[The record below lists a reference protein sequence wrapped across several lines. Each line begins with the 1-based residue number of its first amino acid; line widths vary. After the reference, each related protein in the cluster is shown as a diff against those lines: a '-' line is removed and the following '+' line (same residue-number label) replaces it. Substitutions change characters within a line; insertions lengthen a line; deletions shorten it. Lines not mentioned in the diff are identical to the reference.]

1 MQMFQKSLRM
11 IVALGV
17 MAVVAGGCAPQAKK
31 RESHLKKA
39 VEDYNNEVRWQR
51 FDSASKFVVKKYR
64 GDFIEAYENQR
75 DTLNITNTRVVSAEV
90 EKEDPER
97 GVARVWISYY
107 RLPDTSLRKELVEQ
121 EWVYDPELENWYI
134 DLSELREKKATS
146 YQDFID
152 RK

>member
-1 MQMFQKSLRM
+1 
-11 IVALGV
+11 
-17 MAVVAGGCAPQAKK
+17 
-31 RESHLKKA
+31 
-39 VEDYNNEVRWQR
+39 
-51 FDSASKFVVKKYR
+51 
-64 GDFIEAYENQR
+64 
-75 DTLNITNTRVVSAEV
+75 
-90 EKEDPER
+90 
-97 GVARVWISYY
+97 VARVWISYY